1 MGAGAIESDASLE
14 TVAKLAIDFEQKFSA
29 EPASSQF

>member
-1 MGAGAIESDASLE
+1 MPLLSNEYLE